1 MARGATGQE
10 GQDTHSPELGTGV
23 QFVRPQLST
32 SPIQGELTQSSVF
45 SSPQTCL
52 LTQSSVPVSPDL
64 WPGTQC
70 PVLPFPA
77 QNPLESGENGKNK
90 VETQGLDL
98 TRALSF
104 HTLSIMVNWQA
115 SVSSFEPILSD
126 TSASRWLSRPDSAPE
141 ESPCGSRKWHSVSTQ
156 SCPLAQGSVSVPV
169 QSPDQSRGLSPQSQ
183 PKWAW
188 DWGLSV
194 ERGIE

>member
-70 PVLPFPA
+70 
-77 QNPLESGENGKNK
+77 
-90 VETQGLDL
+90 
-98 TRALSF
+98 
-104 HTLSIMVNWQA
+104 
-115 SVSSFEPILSD
+115 ILS
-126 TSASRWLSRPDSAPE
+126 A
-141 ESPCGSRKWHSVSTQ
+141 Q
-156 SCPLAQGSVSVPV
+156 SC
-169 QSPDQSRGLSPQSQ
+169 QSPLRIRSNLVKTVKTRS
-183 PKWAW
+183 KRK
-188 DWGLSV
+188 V
-194 ERGIE
+194 

>member
-52 LTQSSVPVSPDL
+52 LTQSSFSPSQSRPVAACGRVLSYSL
-64 WPGTQC
+64 THYSITQC
-70 PVLPFPA
+70 PVLPVPA

-90 VETQGLDL
+90 VETQGLEL

-115 SVSSFEPILSD
+115 SVSRFEPILSD

-141 ESPCGSRKWHSVSTQ
+141 ESPCGSRKWHSVPSPVHWPRAQ
-156 SCPLAQGSVSVPV
+156 S
-169 QSPDQSRGLSPQSQ
+169 QSLSSPQISL
-183 PKWAW
+183 
-188 DWGLSV
+188 G
-194 ERGIE
+194 G